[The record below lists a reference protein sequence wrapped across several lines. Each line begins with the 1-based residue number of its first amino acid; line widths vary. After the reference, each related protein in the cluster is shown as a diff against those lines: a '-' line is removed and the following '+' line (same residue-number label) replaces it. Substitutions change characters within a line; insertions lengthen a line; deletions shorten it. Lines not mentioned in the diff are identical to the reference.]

1 MNPKFPAT
9 PEEMSGIQT
18 RVAMLQNLL
27 YVFNKPPAEKLGDDV
42 WGDSMGDDVWG
53 DSMLRNFHCLMGIYD
68 AIIRRKNEA
77 VTERDSHPT
86 PADCAQAEEV
96 FKEVKANPGHSF
108 SLQMDPNMMSV
119 LVGALQ
125 LSIRHPYFGQSQN
138 AKQVVLAV
146 NAMIDMVPKEI
157 FPNYRAMLEAGW
169 NNPQA
174 PEDKTP

>member
-18 RVAMLQNLL
+18 RVAMLANLL
-27 YVFNKPPAEKLGDDV
+27 YVFNKPPAEKLGDDI
-42 WGDSMGDDVWG
+42 WG

-86 PADCAQAEEV
+86 PADCAQAEKV

-125 LSIRHPYFGQSQN
+125 LSIRHPHFGQSQN

-146 NAMIDMVPKEI
+146 NAMIDMVPKELI
-157 FPNYRAMLEAGW
+157 PKYRAMLEAGW